1 MYRHLH
7 IIETNGIWHR
17 AVKEMRNMSG
27 YDKQPQP
34 FHSQDLDVSSIV
46 FISPISAYILIKF

>member
-1 MYRHLH
+1 MAFD
-7 IIETNGIWHR
+7 TG